1 MESEHVED
9 ASMIFH
15 LLKDPYIIIAT
26 GSVWFSTSSMALL
39 EPCLPLWLLKTI
51 HPEVSL
57 SKEYLMIHDNNITPY
72 QSYGSAYS
80 SKLTIFSFLEM
91 AIGDRL
97 FTRQLWLPN
106 R

>member
-1 MESEHVED
+1 MESGRVQD
-9 ASMIFH
+9 AVMILH

-57 SKEYLMIHDNNITPY
+57 LKDY
-72 QSYGSAYS
+72 
-80 SKLTIFSFLEM
+80 
-91 AIGDRL
+91 
-97 FTRQLWLPN
+97 
-106 R
+106 

>member
-1 MESEHVED
+1 MGSERVQD
-9 ASMIFH
+9 AVMVLH

-57 SKEYLMIHDNNITPY
+57 LKDY
-72 QSYGSAYS
+72 
-80 SKLTIFSFLEM
+80 
-91 AIGDRL
+91 
-97 FTRQLWLPN
+97 
-106 R
+106 

>member
-9 ASMIFH
+9 ASMIFN

-57 SKEYLMIHDNNITPY
+57 SKEYLMIHDT
-72 QSYGSAYS
+72 S
-80 SKLTIFSFLEM
+80 LTNLM
-91 AIGDRL
+91 AVHI
-97 FTRQLWLPN
+97 QAN
-106 R
+106 

>member
-1 MESEHVED
+1 MESERVQD
-9 ASMIFH
+9 AVMILH

-57 SKEYLMIHDNNITPY
+57 
-72 QSYGSAYS
+72 
-80 SKLTIFSFLEM
+80 
-91 AIGDRL
+91 
-97 FTRQLWLPN
+97 
-106 R
+106 

>member
-1 MESEHVED
+1 MESEYVED

-57 SKEYLMIHDNNITPY
+57 SKEYLMIHDTSLPILWQCIFKQTNNIFFFRNGNWGP
-72 QSYGSAYS
+72 
-80 SKLTIFSFLEM
+80 SFYPTAL
-91 AIGDRL
+91 A
-97 FTRQLWLPN
+97 T
-106 R
+106 

>member
-1 MESEHVED
+1 MESERVQH
-9 ASMIFH
+9 ALMMLN

-57 SKEYLMIHDNNITPY
+57 LKDY
-72 QSYGSAYS
+72 
-80 SKLTIFSFLEM
+80 
-91 AIGDRL
+91 
-97 FTRQLWLPN
+97 
-106 R
+106 